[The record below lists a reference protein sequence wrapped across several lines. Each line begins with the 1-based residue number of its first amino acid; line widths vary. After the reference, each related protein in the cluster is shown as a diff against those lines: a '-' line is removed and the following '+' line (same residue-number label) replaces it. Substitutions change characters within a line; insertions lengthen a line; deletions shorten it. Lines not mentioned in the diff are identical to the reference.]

1 MTIAREKKAHI
12 TQSYSFFFGLLHGQ
26 AHHPSVIMNNSNN
39 DDDCNDNNDTNNNSD
54 NNDARPALPVRSLIR
69 SVLIACR
76 RLARRRTLP
85 QAQHRFVAVLLS
97 RARFRMPS
105 ETADDA
111 TIERLSKDLATT
123 YVWFWRALR
132 AIERAAPA
140 VADMLLPFP
149 TPRSVLAV
157 AGAPERS
164 TDTGMGMAKRAV
176 HALVAMCRARGMIP
190 ADEPRWSPWAERPYA
205 LVLYPR
211 ARSGRTALLV
221 RGESVVLSIRFV
233 GKCVRPAHVQIV
245 RSHMLPVGVV
255 GTPHAEIAVGYSE
268 LVDRAAAAVA
278 ATLARTDSPVLSH
291 CALPV
296 TRPTPPLPPLMRA
309 GMFDMPAVAVGPLF
323 HGDYPDALVAV
334 LRFDDI
340 QLAAW
345 LRDRPF
351 RASRSLPASGGY
363 ASDDEAEDDL

>member
-1 MTIAREKKAHI
+1 M
-12 TQSYSFFFGLLHGQ
+12 
-26 AHHPSVIMNNSNN
+26 SNN
-39 DDDCNDNNDTNNNSD
+39 GDDDVDG
-54 NNDARPALPVRSLIR
+54 RPTLPVRSLIR

-76 RLARRRTLP
+76 RLARSRTLP
-85 QAQHRFVAVLLS
+85 PAQHRFVAALLS
-97 RARFRMPS
+97 RARFRMP
-105 ETADDA
+105 EEAADDA

-140 VADMLLPFP
+140 ISDMLLPFP

-157 AGAPERS
+157 AMAEERP
-164 TDTGMGMAKRAV
+164 TDTGMAMARRAV
-176 HALVAMCRARGMIP
+176 HALVAMCRARGLMP
-190 ADEPRWSPWAERPYA
+190 ADEPRWSPWVERPYA

-211 ARSGRTALLV
+211 TRSGRTAILV
-221 RGESVVLSIRFV
+221 RGESVVLSMHFV
-233 GKCVRPAHVQIV
+233 GKCVRPAHVRIT
-245 RSHMLPVGVV
+245 RPHLLPMGAV
-255 GTPHAEIAVGYSE
+255 GTAHAQIAVGYSE

-278 ATLARTDSPVLSH
+278 ATLTRTDSPVLSH
-291 CALPV
+291 CALPA
-296 TRPTPPLPPLMRA
+296 TRPTPPLPPLLRA

-334 LRFDDI
+334 MRFDDV

-351 RASRSLPASGGY
+351 RALCRLRVSAAH
-363 ASDDEAEDDL
+363 ASDDEADM